1 MPQAFKFSGL
11 GHIDYQETNMN
22 KNEIQK
28 NQIIGRVDEGE
39 GKVKQAVGVLL
50 DDKDLEI
57 KDKVHKNIGKLRSE
71 YFDCLT
77 MRILRNNI

>member
-1 MPQAFKFSGL
+1 
-11 GHIDYQETNMN
+11 MN

>member
-1 MPQAFKFSGL
+1 
-11 GHIDYQETNMN
+11 MN

-28 NQIIGRVDEGE
+28 NQIIGRFDEGE
-39 GKVKQAVGVLL
+39 SKVKQAVGVLL